1 MRKSMSQI
9 AVSFKAIW
17 PDGLH
22 LTDFY
27 LGNQVEA
34 KDQPLGLSKKF
45 QKHVS
50 IFWIPGIKTVY

>member
-1 MRKSMSQI
+1 MFRI
-9 AVSFKAIW
+9 AVSFKAIR